1 MGIAVGCL
9 SWIVGF
15 AILLLLER
23 EWLQRLP
30 ALPREAAFDWP
41 LAVLLALLTALALG
55 SLLGLL
61 SAGMKALHGHG
72 AEPPDPDAPRHW
84 QDGQRVE
91 VNGVLEAREAPM
103 AAPFSQRPAVYVSYG
118 AYTRRYGTGN
128 VDERLP
134 PRLDG
139 LQHVSAL
146 LRVGQHRIA
155 LQGFPGPRGV
165 EEVQFA
171 AEQVGAAAAAHL
183 QRTRWQ
189 GAGVPQGG
197 LAGALDLFTGVPP
210 GAGAAHGRHVMNSRA
225 SDLLSGFENWRA
237 ADLQARLVQQR
248 WTFSERVWAPGQRFT
263 ATGTWRS
270 HPPQLDIGYSVQSAE
285 HALQAGTVAQLS
297 RRALL
302 TALVFTLV
310 FGTMAGV
317 AHVVLAEQ
325 GGGRVAAWWK
335 TL

>member
-1 MGIAVGCL
+1 MRTAVGCL

-30 ALPREAAFDWP
+30 ALPREAPFDWP
-41 LAVLLALLTALALG
+41 LAALLALITALALG

-61 SAGMKALHGHG
+61 SAVMKALRGQG
-72 AEPPDPDAPRHW
+72 TEPPDPDALRHW
-84 QDGQRVE
+84 QEGQRVE

-103 AAPFSQRPAVYVSYG
+103 AAPFSQRPAVFVSYG
-118 AYTRRYGTGN
+118 AYPRRYGTGI

-139 LQHVSAL
+139 LQQVPAL
-146 LRVGQHRIA
+146 LRVGHHRIA
-155 LQGFPGPRGV
+155 LQGFPAPRGV

-171 AEQVGAAAAAHL
+171 AEQVGAAAVAHL

-189 GAGVPQGG
+189 RAGVPQGG
-197 LAGALDLFTGVPP
+197 LAGALELFTNLPQGV
-210 GAGAAHGRHVMNSRA
+210 GATQGRHVMNSRA
-225 SDLLSGFENWRA
+225 SDLLADFAASRA
-237 ADLQARLVQQR
+237 ADLQSRLIQQR

-270 HPPQLDIGYSVQSAE
+270 HPPQLDIGYGPQSAE
-285 HALQAGTVAQLS
+285 HGLQAGTVAQLS

-310 FGTMAGV
+310 LGTLAGG
-317 AHVVLAEQ
+317 AHVLLAEE
-325 GGGRVAAWWK
+325 GGAWIAAWWQ

>member
-1 MGIAVGCL
+1 MRTAVGCL

-15 AILLLLER
+15 AVLLQLER

-41 LAVLLALLTALALG
+41 LAAGLALITALALG

-61 SAGMKALHGHG
+61 SAVMKALRGQG
-72 AEPPDPDAPRHW
+72 TEPANPDSPRHW
-84 QDGQRVE
+84 QEGQRVE

-103 AAPFSQRPAVYVSYG
+103 AAPFSRRPAVFVSYG

-128 VDERLP
+128 VDERAP

-139 LQHVSAL
+139 LQQVPAL
-146 LRVGQHRIA
+146 LRVGEHRIA
-155 LQGFPGPRGV
+155 LQGFPAPRGV

-171 AEQVGAAAAAHL
+171 AEQVGAAAVAHL

-197 LAGALDLFTGVPP
+197 VAGALELFTSVPQ
-210 GAGAAHGRHVMNSRA
+210 GAGATHGRHVMNSRA
-225 SDLLSGFENWRA
+225 SDLLADFAALHA
-237 ADLQARLVQQR
+237 ADLQARLIQQR
-248 WTFSERVWAPGQRFT
+248 WAFSERVWAPGQRFT
-263 ATGTWRS
+263 ATGTWCS
-270 HPPQLDIGYSVQSAE
+270 HPPQLDIGYSLQGAE
-285 HALQAGTVAQLS
+285 HGLQAGTVAQLS

-310 FGTMAGV
+310 LGTMAGLADV
-317 AHVVLAEQ
+317 GLAEQ